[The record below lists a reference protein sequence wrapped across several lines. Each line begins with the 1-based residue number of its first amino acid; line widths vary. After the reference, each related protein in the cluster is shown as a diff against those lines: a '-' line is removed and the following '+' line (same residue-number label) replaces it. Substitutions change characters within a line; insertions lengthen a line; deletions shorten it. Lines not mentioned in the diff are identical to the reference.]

1 MIEKYRRTG
10 RHTYTL
16 EWQAFVRLRYLGVDD
31 VVLEDFKN
39 SGRVW
44 ISDASSPSHSLALN
58 PVDDELQE
66 KILELQKETGGLVYH
81 VIRNMYD
88 SRARYTGII
97 DSFLIAMPGKPL
109 FPGDVRLI
117 DNGMVPAL
125 IVNEDAPDG
134 FYSALVYVKPE
145 HGGLD
150 RSNSTFDYKAF
161 HKEMGDTVWL

>member
-1 MIEKYRRTG
+1 MTEDKRIV
-10 RHTYTL
+10 L
-16 EWQAFVRLRYLGVDD
+16 ERKAFRRLRYLGVKDA
-31 VVLEDFKN
+31 VVEDFKN
-39 SGRVW
+39 TGRVW

-88 SRARYTGII
+88 SRARYTGIV

-109 FPGDVRLI
+109 FAGEARTI
-117 DNGMVPAL
+117 KNGMVSAL

-134 FYSALVYVKPE
+134 FYSALVYVRPE

-150 RSNSTFDYKAF
+150 RSNSVFDFEAF
-161 HKEMGDTVWL
+161 HEERGDTVWL